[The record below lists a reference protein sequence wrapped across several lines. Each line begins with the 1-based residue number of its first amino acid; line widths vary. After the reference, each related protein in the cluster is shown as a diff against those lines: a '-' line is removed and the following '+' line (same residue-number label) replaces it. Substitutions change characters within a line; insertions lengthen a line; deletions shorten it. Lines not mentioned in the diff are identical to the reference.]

1 MEAMAYIFAFMVLA
15 ALVARFGRDL
25 LPGRAGLG
33 LQLVAAAL
41 AAGLAIR
48 AAGIAM
54 QEVQERQ
61 ELFLV
66 VVAGM
71 AMAAAVVFGIFTR
84 LPGARQEHRR

>member
-15 ALVARFGRDL
+15 ALVARYGRDL

-33 LQLVAAAL
+33 LQMIAAAL

-48 AAGIAM
+48 AAGLAM
-54 QEVQERQ
+54 EEVQEKQ

-84 LPGARQEHRR
+84 LPIRQDHKR